1 MTAARLLA
9 AATMAVGSLIG
20 AQAVA
25 QTTASADGSQC
36 SPFVEGKYGNCAGL
50 VWFQSLGEHL
60 YVDDRIADGYSAVA
74 LYWLEGED
82 VAVDPPHEVWNSGGA
97 DGGDV
102 DENLDLAEGTR
113 IIYKACLGDNGS
125 VLMDSCSGGFVDA
138 G

>member
-1 MTAARLLA
+1 MKAARLLA
-9 AATMAVGSLIG
+9 AASLSIGSMIGVGAVT
-20 AQAVA
+20 
-25 QTTASADGSQC
+25 QTTAGADGAQC
-36 SPFVEGKYGNCAGL
+36 TPAVEGKYGNCAGL

-60 YVDDRIADGYSAVA
+60 YVDDRVGDGYSAVA

-97 DGGDV
+97 DGADV
-102 DENLDLAEGTR
+102 DENLDLPEGTK
-113 IIYKACLGDNGS
+113 IIYKACLGDNGE